1 MKTDNTT
8 TIKELKDL
16 VAQFTN
22 DRHWKRHHKPKNLA
36 MSIAIEA
43 AELMEHFV
51 WERDGEPDKDEV
63 AAELADVIFNC
74 LNFALASEIDISQA
88 FMTKYQKL
96 QKKYPVSLFN
106 KDNDSQEDY
115 QRIKK
120 RYRRGK
126 K

>member
-1 MKTDNTT
+1 
-8 TIKELKDL
+8 
-16 VAQFTN
+16 
-22 DRHWKRHHKPKNLA
+22 